1 MDRLPVYGVF
11 MMVEKK
17 NWRCRPMSDGS
28 ETVRVLHVD
37 DNQEFVEVASIV
49 LERERDALSVETA
62 TSVEEGLDRLAESEF
77 DCLVSDYDLVER
89 TGIDFLQAVREEYPD
104 VPFILFTGKGSEE
117 VAADAFS
124 AGATD
129 YIQKKGGTS
138 QYTVLANRIENLV
151 TQYRARRRSE
161 RANRRRHRTLER
173 ITDGFVEM
181 DAEFTIT
188 DVNTHAVEL
197 ADTSREEL
205 VGTEVR
211 ELMVADSSDRFL
223 DAYSEVLRTGDPQT
237 VEARSDISPDRWIEE
252 RIFPI
257 QEGGDGIFVYFRDI
271 TDRKRREQLQTIII
285 ETSSRLI
292 DVTEGEIDDRI
303 VETLQRIGEFEG
315 VDRCY
320 VFQVYDDGRRMDNTH
335 EWCAEGVDTQKPELQ
350 RLSTADFS
358 WFMPRIEAFET
369 VTVPDVSD
377 LPGEAEYLRT
387 TLESGNIESIVTI
400 PLTRGGSLLGFIGFD
415 WTEEQQPWS
424 EDTIDLLEVSG
435 NIIANALARKGAIA
449 ERRAREETLS
459 ALHDTAA
466 EIGRADD
473 PTTVYETL
481 VDAADRVLDLDYAAV
496 DVEREGYLVQVDLID
511 SDPESYYERV
521 SLADEDTFAARAY
534 NRQETIVVD
543 DALDTGIVPANAE
556 FRSVLTVPIG
566 EFGTFQT
573 VSTEPAA
580 FDDQDREFVEL
591 LVDHARVKLDQLQ
604 DEQTLREQTAELEE
618 KNERLEEF
626 ATLVG
631 HDLRSPLN
639 TVTLSLDR
647 AEQTGEPEH
656 FEHARRAADRME
668 SLLEDLLT
676 LAREGNEI
684 DERDPVGIDEA
695 ARGAWETVET
705 DGGKLTV
712 ETGATLVA
720 DPSRL
725 GELLEN
731 LIRNA
736 VEHGSTSSRTQSDDA
751 VEHGSTSP
759 DSQAPQDAVEV
770 RIGDCGDGFYV
781 ADDGPGIPPDR
792 REQVFEAG
800 YSTADG
806 GTGFGLAIVE
816 EIVDAHGWE
825 IAVTESEAGGARFE
839 ITGVDVR

>member
-1 MDRLPVYGVF
+1 MDRLPAYGVF
-11 MMVEKK
+11 IMVETESRRYRSM
-17 NWRCRPMSDGS
+17 NDGS

-49 LERERDALSVETA
+49 LERERETLTVETA
-62 TSVEEGLDRLAESEF
+62 TSVDEGLDRLSEFEF

-89 TGIDFLQAVREEYPD
+89 TGIDFLEAVREEYPD

-161 RANRRRHRTLER
+161 RANRRRRRTLER

-188 DVNTHAVEL
+188 DLNAHAVEL
-197 ADTSREEL
+197 AGSSREEL

-211 ELMVADSSDRFL
+211 ELMVADSSGRFL
-223 DAYSEVLRTGDPQT
+223 DAYREVLRTGDPQT
-237 VEARSDISPDRWIEE
+237 VEAPSDISPDRWIEE

-257 QEGGDGIFVYFRDI
+257 QEGGDGIFAYFRDI
-271 TDRKRREQLQTIII
+271 TDRKRRERLQTIII

-292 DVTEGEIDDRI
+292 DVTEGNIDDRI

-315 VDRCY
+315 ADRCY

-335 EWCAEGVDTQKPELQ
+335 EWCAPGVASQQPELQ

-400 PLTRGGSLLGFIGFD
+400 PLTRGGRLLGFIGFD
-415 WTEEQQPWS
+415 WTEEQEPWS

-435 NIIANALARKGAIA
+435 NIIANALARKGTIA

-473 PTTVYETL
+473 PTAVYGTL
-481 VDAADRVLDLDYAAV
+481 IDAADRILDLDYAAV
-496 DVEREGYLVQVDLID
+496 DVERDGYLVQVGLVD
-511 SDPESYYERV
+511 SDPGSYYERV

-543 DALDTGIVPANAE
+543 DVLDTCIVPANAE

-604 DEQTLREQTAELEE
+604 DKRTLREQTRELED

-626 ATLVG
+626 ATLVS
-631 HDLRSPLN
+631 HDLRNPLN
-639 TVTLSLDR
+639 TLTLSLDP

-656 FEHARRAADRME
+656 FDRARRAADRIDT
-668 SLLEDLLT
+668 LLEDLLA
-676 LAREGNEI
+676 LALQGKEI
-684 DERDPVGIDEA
+684 DDRELVPLDEA
-695 ARGAWETVET
+695 AETACQTVET
-705 DGGKLTV
+705 DDGRLTV
-712 ETGATLVA
+712 ETTATIDA
-720 DPSRL
+720 DPTRL
-725 GELLEN
+725 GEVLEN
-731 LIRNA
+731 LIRNG
-736 VEHGSTSSRTQSDDA
+736 VEHGSTGSRTGGDDP
-751 VEHGSTSP
+751 VEHGTP
-759 DSQAPQDAVEV
+759 PVEITV
-770 RIGDCGDGFYV
+770 GDCPGGFYV
-781 ADDGPGIPPDR
+781 ADDGPGIPADR
-792 REQVFEAG
+792 REEVFETG
-800 YSTADG
+800 YSTADD

-816 EIVDAHGWE
+816 EIVEAHGWE
-825 IAVTESEAGGARFE
+825 ITVTESEAGGARFE